1 MRPLSTSAPAETE
14 IQPPAVP
21 GTSGLMT
28 LIVGIVVLAAL
39 YIGQDV
45 FLPVVLAILLAF
57 VLAPFVDW
65 MRRWH
70 LGRAPSVIIAV
81 LLALGIIVSLAGVI
95 GVQVAGLATDLPR
108 YQATIKEKVGSIRA
122 GTIGRLPAMASK
134 EFNKA
139 VEEAPPKTPD
149 PASPAAAAAAP
160 AQPAP
165 PEPGPLPVEVHER
178 EATRSILR
186 AEHRAAASETARP

>member
-1 MRPLSTSAPAETE
+1 
-14 IQPPAVP
+14 
-21 GTSGLMT
+21 MT
-28 LIVGIVVLAAL
+28 LIVGIVVLGAL

-70 LGRAPSVIIAV
+70 LGRVPSVIIAV

-95 GVQVAGLATDLPR
+95 GVQVAGLAADLPR

-122 GTIGRLPAMASK
+122 GTIGRLPAMLK

-139 VEEAPPKTPD
+139 VEEAPPKTPI
-149 PASPAAAAAAP
+149 PHPQPRPRPRLRNPRPPSRARCRWRSTSARQRRSRSRRAS
-160 AQPAP
+160 
-165 PEPGPLPVEVHER
+165 R
-178 EATRSILR
+178 CRF
-186 AEHRAAASETARP
+186 